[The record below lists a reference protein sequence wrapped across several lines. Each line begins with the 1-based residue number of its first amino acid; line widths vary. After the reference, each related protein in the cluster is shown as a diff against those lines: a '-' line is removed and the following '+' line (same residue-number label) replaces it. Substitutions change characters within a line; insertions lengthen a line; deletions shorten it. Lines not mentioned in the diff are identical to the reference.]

1 MTVHTGPELY
11 VTFNIVSPTAF
22 NFTTNGRQNRPP
34 PSERL
39 GSASGFAIGTQ
50 SWTYG
55 ATLGG
60 LGSCLKTSVAYT
72 FEELALQ
79 VKLGIEWGFTG
90 LAMMLTGAWQH
101 ESTEI
106 AASVGLNAQGVLMN
120 LDFSYLE
127 QRLSV
132 PMILSQDYDAILAL
146 CTAVIPSTAF
156 VIGYHFYLKPR
167 RRTQRAT

>member
-1 MTVHTGPELY
+1 MLSLKTTYRDDNTAFFIQTHILPGFLLLFPPPVTASLSRRLFRDSLTEGRMTVHTGPELY

-120 LDFSYLE
+120 LE
-127 QRLSV
+127 
-132 PMILSQDYDAILAL
+132 
-146 CTAVIPSTAF
+146 
-156 VIGYHFYLKPR
+156 
-167 RRTQRAT
+167 